1 MGNVNFKGEASR
13 KSKNLDQEEQREPP
27 QIFIDQSTPSLEN
40 VYNNYREL
48 RVQSTSRLKR
58 FIGTTLII
66 LVTAGLILLHV
77 ILMASLTES

>member
-1 MGNVNFKGEASR
+1 MGNVKFKGEAER
-13 KSKNLDQEEQREPP
+13 KSKNLDQEEQRESP